1 MFVIVA
7 EVMFVLG
14 HG

>member
-7 EVMFVLG
+7 QC
-14 HG
+14 